1 MARSSSYS
9 PVMIEQR
16 PSSHS
21 PPTATVPPSS
31 HSSASASP
39 PPPAPEPEPE
49 PTSPISRLPIEL
61 LTQIFTHVPRIE
73 FEESLQATPT
83 APTSSSSKPTWMAI
97 TEVCQHWRAIAT
109 NCKDFWSYIPLQ
121 TSPYWVEMSLARSY
135 PCPISFSI
143 DFSPTPRRPEWY
155 RNSALSAL
163 RALSRARKVHLRG
176 SAAEPN
182 SELWRE
188 ASRLLDPVLE
198 ESSVQGHIPRD
209 DSVTLSGDT
218 FLRRDTT
225 ALRSLTLTLCDVYPS
240 SLLFR
245 APLLS
250 LRLVDCRVESPL
262 EILSLLPQLRT
273 LVLQNT
279 RDTRIS
285 PDVSHLPQ
293 LQHLELTNVS
303 SVIAFFLRGIII
315 PSSSS
320 LSITCTDYTDI
331 DEPLDDLTLLNT
343 VTSNISPVFST
354 YLEGALG
361 DSYKYPLLEIASPT
375 STAKKT
381 LVLLDTAPDAGT
393 HQLQFSLVWADAPKS
408 IDLFSQMLSIFP
420 TAVRQHIHTLR
431 MRETPIL
438 RSADV
443 RSRLLPFAAF
453 HDKARDEAVRGLLA
467 FVMGQGLLPALRQV
481 SLEGVDLKNP
491 DVDMLALVLVDRRR
505 LSTVPGEG
513 KINLSLQNCLMDLD
527 SIRRLR
533 DRLGPDAVGIT

>member
-1 MARSSSYS
+1 
-9 PVMIEQR
+9 
-16 PSSHS
+16 
-21 PPTATVPPSS
+21 
-31 HSSASASP
+31 
-39 PPPAPEPEPE
+39 
-49 PTSPISRLPIEL
+49 
-61 LTQIFTHVPRIE
+61 
-73 FEESLQATPT
+73 
-83 APTSSSSKPTWMAI
+83 
-97 TEVCQHWRAIAT
+97 
-109 NCKDFWSYIPLQ
+109 
-121 TSPYWVEMSLARSY
+121 
-135 PCPISFSI
+135 
-143 DFSPTPRRPEWY
+143 
-155 RNSALSAL
+155 
-163 RALSRARKVHLRG
+163 
-176 SAAEPN
+176 
-182 SELWRE
+182 
-188 ASRLLDPVLE
+188 VLE

-209 DSVTLSGDT
+209 DSVTLSGDI

>member
-1 MARSSSYS
+1 M
-9 PVMIEQR
+9 
-16 PSSHS
+16 
-21 PPTATVPPSS
+21 
-31 HSSASASP
+31 
-39 PPPAPEPEPE
+39 
-49 PTSPISRLPIEL
+49 
-61 LTQIFTHVPRIE
+61 
-73 FEESLQATPT
+73 
-83 APTSSSSKPTWMAI
+83 
-97 TEVCQHWRAIAT
+97 EV
-109 NCKDFWSYIPLQ
+109 
-121 TSPYWVEMSLARSY
+121 SLARSY
-135 PCPISFSI
+135 PCPISFSV

-163 RALSRARKVHLRG
+163 RALSRARQVHLRG
-176 SAAEPN
+176 SAEPN
-182 SELWRE
+182 SEFGKE

-198 ESSVQGHIPRD
+198 VSNVQGHMPR
-209 DSVTLSGDT
+209 DSVTLSGDI

-240 SLLFR
+240 SPLFC

-250 LRLVDCRVESPL
+250 LRLVDCRVEFPL

-279 RDTRIS
+279 RGTRIS
-285 PDVSHLPQ
+285 SDVLHLPQ
-293 LQHLELTNVS
+293 LQHLELSDVS
-303 SVIAFFLRGIII
+303 SVIAFLLRGITI

-331 DEPLDDLTLLNT
+331 EEPVDDLTILNT

-361 DSYKYPLLEIASPT
+361 EGYKYPLLEIASPT

-393 HQLQFSLVWADAPKS
+393 HRLQFSLVWADAPKS

-438 RSADV
+438 RAADV
-443 RSRLLPFAAF
+443 RSRLLLFAAF
-453 HDKARDEAVRGLLA
+453 LDKARDEAVRGLLA
-467 FVMGQGLLPALRQV
+467 FVMGQELLPALRQV
-481 SLEGVDLKNP
+481 SLEGIDLKNP
-491 DVDMLALVLVDRRR
+491 DIDMLARVLVDRQR
-505 LSTVPGEG
+505 LSTVPGDG
-513 KINLSLQNCLMDLD
+513 KIILSLQNCLMDLD

-533 DRLGPDAVGIT
+533 DRLGPDAVDIT